1 MKRILL
7 VLTATILAIGLT
19 SSSAFAVSIGLLD
32 TFQNGTTNNWFAGGL
47 GLGQVPPVPPLVIP
61 SGGPAGVGDQFLQIT
76 GNGLANQPGSRI
88 VAINGAQWAGNY
100 LASGVAAIEM
110 DLKNFGQTALTI
122 RLLFEDPFGAPP
134 NDQAVTTFGAVLP
147 VGGGWT
153 HFVFL
158 VSPSSVTPIFGN
170 ATTALSS
177 ATLIRIIDSPTPTD
191 AVTIAGVVG
200 VDNIKAAA
208 VPEASSFL
216 LITTALMS
224 LGGVYRRRSER
235 SK

>member
-7 VLTATILAIGLT
+7 ALTATILVIVLAPSG
-19 SSSAFAVSIGLLD
+19 AFAVSIGLQD

-47 GLGQVPPVPPLVIP
+47 GLGQFPPFPPVVIP
-61 SGGPAGVGDQFLQIT
+61 TGGPAGAGDQFLQIT
-76 GNGLANQPGSRI
+76 GTGLANQPGSRI

-122 RLLFEDPFGAPP
+122 RLLFEDPVGAPP
-134 NDQAVTTFGAVLP
+134 TDQAVTTFGAALP
-147 VGGGWT
+147 VGSGWT

-158 VSPSSVTPIFGN
+158 VSPSNLTPIFGN
-170 ATTALSS
+170 PTTALSN

-200 VDNIKAAA
+200 VDNIRAAT

-216 LITTALMS
+216 LITTALIS
-224 LGGVYRRRSER
+224 LGGVYRRRWDR
-235 SK
+235 LK